1 MIMSS
6 EDIHYD
12 SIPLSSINNFE
23 DRIVLLNAF
32 HKRCKNKDTNVVFA
46 YPIVP
51 VQMMRMNSEVTRQ
64 MHAAMKAKLTIRIL
78 NNPKEAVFSK
88 ENFYDSQHHMTKEGK
103 QERTRL
109 LLDALKKWIESNTNF
124 L

>member
-12 SIPLSSINNFE
+12 SIPLSLINNFE

-32 HKRCKNKDTNVVFA
+32 HKRCKNKDANVVFA
-46 YPIVP
+46 YPIVS

-64 MHAAMKAKLTIRIL
+64 THAAMKAKLTIRKKQCFQKKTSMTL
-78 NNPKEAVFSK
+78 NI
-88 ENFYDSQHHMTKEGK
+88 T
-103 QERTRL
+103 
-109 LLDALKKWIESNTNF
+109 
-124 L
+124 